1 MPSPNASTGAPAAPN
16 VIDGRAI
23 AAQILHELAGRVAE
37 LNQRD
42 VRPGL
47 AFVRVG
53 EDPASKVY
61 VGRKEKACAELGI
74 FSETHV
80 LPEKTSEAGLLAL
93 LTKLNSDRRLHGIL
107 VQAPLPKPI
116 REPVIYSA
124 VLPQKDVD
132 GFHPVNL
139 GKLTLG
145 DASGFRPCTPAGIC
159 ELLAR
164 SGVKTEGAEV
174 VILGRGNI
182 VGKPMAAM
190 LCQKSKNANATVTI
204 CHSAT
209 RDIPSHCRRADILI
223 AAMGVAEFVKADMV
237 KPGATVIDVGVN
249 RVDGKL
255 VGDVD
260 FAAVQKIAGKIT
272 PNPGGV
278 GPMTIAMLM
287 QNTVRAA
294 EMSINHQPST
304 IN

>member
-1 MPSPNASTGAPAAPN
+1 MPSPNASTAAPDN
-16 VIDGRAI
+16 PRLIDGRAI
-23 AAQILHELAGRVAE
+23 AAQILRELAQRVAG
-37 LNQRD
+37 LKNRG
-42 VRPGL
+42 VTPGL

-53 EDPASKVY
+53 EDAASKVY

-80 LPEKTSEAGLLAL
+80 LPGNTSEAELLAL
-93 LTKLNSDRRLHGIL
+93 IAKLNSDARLHGIL
-107 VQAPLPKPI
+107 VQAPLPKQI
-116 REPVIYSA
+116 RESTIYSA
-124 VLPQKDVD
+124 VSPGKDVD
-132 GFHPVNL
+132 GFHPVNV
-139 GKLTLG
+139 GKLMLG
-145 DASGFRPCTPAGIC
+145 DGTGFKPCTPAGIV

-164 SGVKTEGAEV
+164 CGLDTNGAEV
-174 VILGRGNI
+174 VVLGRGNI

-190 LCQKSKNANATVTI
+190 LCQKGKNANATVTI

-209 RDIPSHCRRADILI
+209 RDIKAHCRRADILI

-249 RVDGKL
+249 RVADPGSKTGTKL

-260 FAAVQKIAGKIT
+260 FAAVSKIAGKIT

-287 QNTVRAA
+287 SNTVRAA
-294 EMSINHQPST
+294 EIK
-304 IN
+304 I

>member
-1 MPSPNASTGAPAAPN
+1 VPPESQTRNHN
-16 VIDGRAI
+16 VIDGRAV
-23 AAQILHELAGRVAE
+23 AAQIQRELAQRVTA
-37 LNQRD
+37 LNQRG

-61 VGRKEKACAELGI
+61 VGRKEKACADLGI

-80 LPEKTSEAGLLAL
+80 LPETASEGDLLAL
-93 LTKLNSDRRLHGIL
+93 LRRLNADTRLHGIL

-116 REPVIYSA
+116 REA
-124 VLPQKDVD
+124 VVYATVSPQKDVD
-132 GFHPVNL
+132 GFHPVNV
-139 GKLTLG
+139 GKLMLG
-145 DASGFRPCTPAGIC
+145 DPTGFQPCTPAGIR
-159 ELLAR
+159 ELLVR
-164 SGVKTEGAEV
+164 SQVKTDGAEV

-190 LCQKSKNANATVTI
+190 LCQKARGANATVTI

-209 RDIPSHCRRADILI
+209 RDIPAHCRRADILI
-223 AAMGVAEFVKADMV
+223 AAMGMAEFVKADMV
-237 KPGATVIDVGVN
+237 KPGAAVIDVGVN
-249 RVDGKL
+249 RVPDPAARTGSRL

-260 FAAVQKIAGKIT
+260 FAGVQPVAGKIT

-278 GPMTIAMLM
+278 GPMTIALLM

-294 EMSINHQPST
+294 ETAIL
-304 IN
+304 